1 MSLGLKQKRL
11 VVDELAKMA
20 SNSTS
25 VIAADYKGL
34 KSSEMTQLRANIRK
48 LNNSIRVRV
57 VRNTLAKL
65 AFNGTNYEEITKKL
79 VGPVILV
86 FTNDEVSSVA
96 RLLKDFIKEKEKLTV
111 TALIVEGKLLHG
123 GQLELV
129 ATLPTKQE
137 SIAKLIAVMQAPIA
151 KFVRTVAA
159 PYGKLVRTV
168 MAVCN
173 KK

>member
-34 KSSEMTQLRANIRK
+34 KSSEMTQLRANMRK
-48 LNNSIRVRV
+48 LNDNIRVRV

-111 TALIVEGKLLHG
+111 TALIVEGKLLNG
-123 GQLELV
+123 SQLELV

-137 SIAKLIAVMQAPIA
+137 SIAQLIAVIQAPIA

>member
-11 VVDELAKMA
+11 VVAELAKMA
-20 SNSTS
+20 SNSMS

-34 KSSEMTQLRANIRK
+34 KSSEMTQLRANMRK
-48 LNNSIRVRV
+48 LNDSIRIRV

-65 AFNGTNYEEITKKL
+65 AFNGTHYEEITKKL
-79 VGPVILV
+79 VGSVILV
-86 FTNDEVSSVA
+86 FANDEISVVA
-96 RLLKDFIKEKEKLTV
+96 RLLKDFIKEKEKLIV
-111 TALIVEGKLLHG
+111 TALIVEGKLLNG
-123 GQLELV
+123 SQLELV

-137 SIAKLIAVMQAPIA
+137 SIAQLVAVIQAPIA
-151 KFVRTVAA
+151 QFVRTVAA
-159 PYGKLVRTV
+159 PYEKLVRTV